1 MIQSL
6 FNFKIKE
13 TSIVNHRSIEYN
25 TKRFLIFL
33 FLYTEFNST
42 NFTNPL
48 ISAQERAKKN
58 RSSIVSPLHSSR
70 QTCLPRLRTVPDD
83 GRGRRNLEPVWSRN
97 IAGDHESDQTNSRL
111 HKRTETAT
119 SRSERNGTRR
129 RVSSREDTNCTRGP
143 LREQGCATSSS
154 GNSPGQDTITS
165 FNLFP
170 LGRIF
175 TVPFRPH
182 ELFI

>member
-25 TKRFLIFL
+25 TKQFLIFL
-33 FLYTEFNST
+33 YIEFNST

-48 ISAQERAKKN
+48 ISAQEGAKKN

-83 GRGRRNLEPVWSRN
+83 GRGRRNLEPV
-97 IAGDHESDQTNSRL
+97 
-111 HKRTETAT
+111 
-119 SRSERNGTRR
+119 
-129 RVSSREDTNCTRGP
+129 
-143 LREQGCATSSS
+143 
-154 GNSPGQDTITS
+154 
-165 FNLFP
+165 
-170 LGRIF
+170 
-175 TVPFRPH
+175 
-182 ELFI
+182 

>member
-13 TSIVNHRSIEYN
+13 TSIVNHRSIEY

-33 FLYTEFNST
+33 FLYIEFNST

-111 HKRTETAT
+111 HNRTETAT
-119 SRSERNGTRR
+119 SRSERNSTTRVLAR
-129 RVSSREDTNCTRGP
+129 RHKLHARTAPRTR
-143 LREQGCATSSS
+143 LRHVLE
-154 GNSPGQDTITS
+154 
-165 FNLFP
+165 
-170 LGRIF
+170 RK
-175 TVPFRPH
+175 
-182 ELFI
+182 